1 MAADSSKTDEKQVHR
16 AVSEMTLGELK
27 EFVSKHGSQIG
38 VEVTRTETVN
48 TKYAALPRVEVI
60 STEGKKNA

>member
-1 MAADSSKTDEKQVHR
+1 MSDSKTTDEKQVHK

-27 EFVSKHGSQIG
+27 AFVAQHGSQIG

-48 TKYAALPRVEVI
+48 TKYAALPRTEVI
-60 STEGKKNA
+60 SKEEM